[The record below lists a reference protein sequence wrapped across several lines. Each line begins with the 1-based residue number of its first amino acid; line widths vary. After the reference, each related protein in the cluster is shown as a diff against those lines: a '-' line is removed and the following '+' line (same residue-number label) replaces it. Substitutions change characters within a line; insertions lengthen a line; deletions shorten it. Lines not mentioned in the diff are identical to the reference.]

1 MLKNIIFLALGL
13 LLLGSCVSQKK
24 YDDLLASNK
33 RLENRIDRLEEV
45 RKSYDQLVR
54 EHNQLNREKDN
65 LLNDKA
71 GLEQQI
77 SGLQQANQQLQE
89 EYDEVLNQNRNIL
102 ASATE
107 DRQVLIEELG
117 KKENEIAQTERRL
130 NRLENELNEKEN
142 RLNELQE
149 SLAERE
155 KRINELNSQI
165 NAQQGALNEL
175 MAGLNNALLGFSDS
189 ELSVSKKNGRIYVSL
204 SQELLFAV
212 GSDVIDAKGREA
224 IITLAEVLN
233 ENPDVA
239 INVEGH
245 TDSDGSADRNWDL
258 SVSRATSVVKILTR
272 SGVDPKRITA
282 SGRALYDPVAP
293 NDSPENKRMNR
304 RTEIILSPDFEKLY
318 QLISN

>member
-1 MLKNIIFLALGL
+1 MARNIFFIFIGFL
-13 LLLGSCVSQKK
+13 LLSSCVSQKK
-24 YDDLLASNK
+24 YDELLSANK

-45 RKSYDQLVR
+45 RKSYDQLVG
-54 EHNQLNREKDN
+54 EHNQLNRERESLMKE
-65 LLNDKA
+65 KT

-77 SGLQQANQQLQE
+77 TGLRKANNDLQA
-89 EYDEVLNQNRNIL
+89 EYDEILNQNRNIL

-107 DRQVLIEELG
+107 DRQTLIEELG

-130 NRLENELNEKEN
+130 NRLESELNEKEN
-142 RLNELQE
+142 RLNDLQN
-149 SLAERE
+149 SLEERE
-155 KRINELNSQI
+155 HRINELTSQI
-165 NAQQGALNEL
+165 NAQQNALNDL
-175 MAGLNNALLGFSDS
+175 MTGLNNALLGFSDA
-189 ELSVSKKNGRIYVSL
+189 ELSVSKKNGRVYVSL

-224 IITLAEVLN
+224 IITLAEVLKQ
-233 ENPDVA
+233 NPDVA
-239 INVEGH
+239 ITVEGH

-282 SGRALYDPVAP
+282 SGRALFDPVAP
-293 NDSPENKRMNR
+293 NDTPENKALNR
-304 RTEIILSPDFEKLY
+304 RTEIILSPDLEKLF

>member
-1 MLKNIIFLALGL
+1 MVRNFFFLFIGFL
-13 LLLGSCVSQKK
+13 LLSSCVSQKK
-24 YDDLLASNK
+24 YDELLSANK

-45 RKSYDQLVR
+45 RKSYDQLVG
-54 EHNQLNREKDN
+54 EHNQLNRERES
-65 LLNDKA
+65 LLKDKA
-71 GLEQQI
+71 GLEQQVA
-77 SGLQQANQQLQE
+77 GLRQAKNELQT
-89 EYDEVLNQNRNIL
+89 EYDEILNQNRNIL

-107 DRQVLIEELG
+107 DRQALIEELG

-130 NRLENELNEKEN
+130 NRLETELNEKEN

-149 SLAERE
+149 SLEERE
-155 KRINELNSQI
+155 KRINELTSQI
-165 NAQQGALNEL
+165 NAQQDALNDL
-175 MAGLNNALLGFSDS
+175 MAGLNNALLGFSDA
-189 ELSVSKKNGRIYVSL
+189 ELSVSKKNGRVYVSL

-233 ENPDVA
+233 QNPDMA
-239 INVEGH
+239 ITVEGH

-272 SGVDPKRITA
+272 AGVDPKRITA

-293 NDSPENKRMNR
+293 NDSPANKALNR
-304 RTEIILSPDFEKLY
+304 RTEIILSPDFERLY

>member
-1 MLKNIIFLALGL
+1 MAKNIFFLIIGFL
-13 LLLGSCVSQKK
+13 LLSSCVSQKK
-24 YDDLLASNK
+24 YDELLATNK
-33 RLENRIDRLEEV
+33 RLETRIDRLEEV
-45 RKSYDQLVR
+45 RKSYDQLVG
-54 EHNQLNREKDN
+54 EHNQLNRERES
-65 LLNDKA
+65 LLKDKA

-77 SGLQQANQQLQE
+77 SGLRQANDELQA
-89 EYDEVLNQNRNIL
+89 EYDDLLNQNRNIL

-107 DRQVLIEELG
+107 DRQSLIEELG

-130 NRLENELNEKEN
+130 TRLETELNEKEN
-142 RLNELQE
+142 RLNELQA
-149 SLAERE
+149 SLEERE
-155 KRINELNSQI
+155 KRINELTSQI
-165 NAQQGALNEL
+165 NAQQDALNDL
-175 MAGLNNALLGFSDS
+175 MAGLNNALLGFSDA
-189 ELSVSKKNGRIYVSL
+189 ELSVSKKNGRVYVSL

-224 IITLAEVLN
+224 IITLAEVLKQ
-233 ENPDVA
+233 NPDVA

-258 SVSRATSVVKILTR
+258 SVSRATAVVKILTR

-293 NDSPENKRMNR
+293 NDSPANKALNR
-304 RTEIILSPDFEKLY
+304 RTEIILSPDFERLY

>member
-1 MLKNIIFLALGL
+1 MTRNLFFLFIGFL
-13 LLLGSCVSQKK
+13 LLSSCVSQKK
-24 YDDLLASNK
+24 YDELLAANK

-45 RKSYDQLVR
+45 RKSYDQLVG
-54 EHNQLNREKDN
+54 EHNQLNRERESLMK
-65 LLNDKA
+65 DKA
-71 GLEQQI
+71 GLEQQVT
-77 SGLQQANQQLQE
+77 GLRQAKNELQI
-89 EYDEVLNQNRNIL
+89 EYDEILNQNRNIL

-107 DRQVLIEELG
+107 DRQALIEELG

-130 NRLENELNEKEN
+130 NRLESELNEKEN

-149 SLAERE
+149 SLKERE
-155 KRINELNSQI
+155 KRINELTSQI
-165 NAQQGALNEL
+165 NSQQDALNDL
-175 MAGLNNALLGFSDS
+175 MLGLNNALLGFSDT
-189 ELSVSKKNGRIYVSL
+189 ELSVSKKNGRVYVSL

-233 ENPDVA
+233 QNPDVA
-239 INVEGH
+239 ITVEGH

-258 SVSRATSVVKILTR
+258 SVSRATAVVKILTR

-293 NDSPENKRMNR
+293 NDSPENKALNR
-304 RTEIILSPDFEKLY
+304 RTEIILSPDLERLY

>member
-1 MLKNIIFLALGL
+1 MVKTGLFLISVL
-13 LLLGSCVSQKK
+13 LVLSSCVSQKK

-33 RLENRIDRLEEV
+33 RLENRIERLEEV
-45 RKSYDQLVR
+45 RKSYDALVGEHQQLSR
-54 EHNQLNREKDN
+54 ERES
-65 LLNDKA
+65 LLQEKA
-71 GLEQQI
+71 NLEQHLN
-77 SGLQQANQQLQE
+77 GLKNANAELQA

-102 ASATE
+102 ASATQ
-107 DRQVLIEELG
+107 DRQSLIEELG

-130 NRLENELNEKEN
+130 GRLESELNHKEAS
-142 RLNELQE
+142 LEELQR
-149 SLAERE
+149 SLKERE
-155 KRINELNSQI
+155 KRINELTSQI
-165 NAQQGALNEL
+165 NAQQNALNDL
-175 MAGLNNALLGFSDS
+175 MVGLNSALLGFSDS
-189 ELSVSKKNGRIYVSL
+189 ELSVSKKNGRVYVSL

-212 GSDVIDAKGREA
+212 GSDVIDSKGREA
-224 IITLAEVLN
+224 IIKLAEVLKQ
-233 ENPDVA
+233 NPDVA

-258 SVSRATSVVKILTR
+258 SVSRATAVVKILTR

-293 NDSPENKRMNR
+293 NDSPTNKSLNR

>member
-1 MLKNIIFLALGL
+1 MVRNFFFLFIGFL
-13 LLLGSCVSQKK
+13 LLSSCVSQKK
-24 YDDLLASNK
+24 YDELLSANK

-45 RKSYDQLVR
+45 RKSYDQLVG
-54 EHNQLNREKDN
+54 EHNQLNQERESLMK
-65 LLNDKA
+65 DKA

-77 SGLQQANQQLQE
+77 SGLRQANNELQA
-89 EYDEVLNQNRNIL
+89 EYDDLLNQNRNIL

-107 DRQVLIEELG
+107 DRQSLIEELG

-130 NRLENELNEKEN
+130 TRLETELNEKEN
-142 RLNELQE
+142 RLNELQS
-149 SLAERE
+149 SLEERE
-155 KRINELNSQI
+155 KRINELTSQI
-165 NAQQGALNEL
+165 NAQQDALNDL

-189 ELSVSKKNGRIYVSL
+189 ELSVSKKNGRVYVSL

-224 IITLAEVLN
+224 IITLAEVLKQ
-233 ENPDVA
+233 NPDVA

-258 SVSRATSVVKILTR
+258 SVSRATAVVKILTR

-293 NDSPENKRMNR
+293 NDSPANKALNR
-304 RTEIILSPDFEKLY
+304 RTEIILSPDLERLF